1 MHASLVNF
9 LTQLSIAS
17 SLLFIPLFA
26 KELGASDVEIGLIS
40 SAYSFAIFFSSSL
53 FGRISDFFNRKA
65 IISFGLL
72 LSAIFFFTQCLARD
86 AIQLLAVRTLLGFS
100 LGIFP
105 SALISYAYT
114 ANKKVGYFSAFGSLG
129 WAVGQLVA
137 GIVVVY
143 CGIFTLG
150 ALLTFIAFLI
160 ILRERIPYERISKER
175 SSLKIIKDNFSI
187 YFAFFIRHV
196 GASAVWLIFPIYL
209 SNLGISK
216 FWIGVIYFTN
226 SFLQFLMM
234 QKVEVFSSRTLMAIG
249 SIFSGI
255 TFYLYSIS
263 SQTWQFLVA
272 QIFIALGWSSL
283 YVGALKAVLDEN
295 LERSSVAG
303 FLNST
308 IYLSTIVGSLIGGLI
323 AEELGYVYC
332 LYFGAFLSF
341 LSAFFIEKKR
351 IKQV

>member
-1 MHASLVNF
+1 MRAPIVNF
-9 LTQLSIAS
+9 LTQFSIAS

-26 KELGASDVEIGLIS
+26 KELGASDFEIGLIS
-40 SAYSFAIFFSSSL
+40 SAYSFAIFFSSIV
-53 FGRISDFFNRKA
+53 FGRVADFFNKR
-65 IISFGLL
+65 IVMSVGLL
-72 LSAIFFFTQCLARD
+72 LSAAFFFAQCLVRD
-86 AIQLLAVRTLLGFS
+86 AVQLLFVRTLLGFS

-105 SALISYAYT
+105 PALISYAYSV
-114 ANKKVGYFSAFGSLG
+114 NRKVGYFSAFGSLG
-129 WAVGQLVA
+129 WAFGQLIA
-137 GIVVVY
+137 GFIVSY
-143 CGIFTLG
+143 CRIFALG
-150 ALLTFIAFLI
+150 ALLTFIALTI
-160 ILRERIPYERISKER
+160 VVRERIPQDIVAKKR
-175 SSLKIIKDNFSI
+175 SSLKIVMDNFSV

-234 QKVEVFSSRTLMAIG
+234 QRIETLSSRKLMTIG

-263 SQTWQFLVA
+263 SQTWHFLVA

-283 YVGALKAVLDEN
+283 YVGALKAVLDKN

-323 AEELGYVYC
+323 AEEFGYVYC

-341 LSAFFIEKKR
+341 LSAFIRK
-351 IKQV
+351 